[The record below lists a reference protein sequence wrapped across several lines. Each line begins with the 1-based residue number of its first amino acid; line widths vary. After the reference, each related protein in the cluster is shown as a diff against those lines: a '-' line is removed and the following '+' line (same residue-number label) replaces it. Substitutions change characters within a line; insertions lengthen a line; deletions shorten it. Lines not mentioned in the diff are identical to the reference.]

1 MSRKL
6 PLYAVDKCPIT
17 VRVPAEVQV
26 KLDVMSEESG
36 IPVATIACTG
46 ICEMVKDRPFGAKD
60 LVRVNEIIEENIK
73 KRDQRKLR
81 KGAF

>member
-6 PLYAVDKCPIT
+6 PLYAVDKCPIMA
-17 VRVPAEVQV
+17 RVPVEVKV
-26 KLDVMSEESG
+26 KLDQMAEETG
-36 IPVATIACTG
+36 IPASTLAATG
-46 ICEMVKDRPFGAKD
+46 IEEMVKDRPFGAHE
-60 LVRVNEIIEENIK
+60 LMRVNEIVNENIR

>member
-17 VRVPAEVQV
+17 IRVPVETNV
-26 KLDVMSEESG
+26 KLEAMSEETG
-36 IPVATIACTG
+36 IPVATLAATG
-46 ICEMVKDRPFGAKD
+46 VVEMVKNRPFSLKD
-60 LVRVNEIIEENIK
+60 LARVNEIVQENIR
-73 KRDQRKLR
+73 KRDMKKLK

>member
-6 PLYAVDKCPIT
+6 PLYAVDKCPIM
-17 VRVPAEVQV
+17 VRVPVE
-26 KLDVMSEESG
+26 VMSEETG
-36 IPVATIACTG
+36 LPVAAIAATG
-46 ICEMVKDRPFGAKD
+46 ISEMVKDRPFGAQE
-60 LVRVNEIIEENIK
+60 LMRVNEIVQANIK

>member
-6 PLYAVDKCPIT
+6 PLYAVDKCPIM
-17 VRVPAEVQV
+17 VRVPVEVKV
-26 KLDVMSEESG
+26 KLDVMSEETG
-36 IPVATIACTG
+36 LPVAAIAATG
-46 ICEMVKDRPFGAKD
+46 ISEMVKNRPFGAQE
-60 LVRVNEIIEENIK
+60 LMRVNEIVEENIK